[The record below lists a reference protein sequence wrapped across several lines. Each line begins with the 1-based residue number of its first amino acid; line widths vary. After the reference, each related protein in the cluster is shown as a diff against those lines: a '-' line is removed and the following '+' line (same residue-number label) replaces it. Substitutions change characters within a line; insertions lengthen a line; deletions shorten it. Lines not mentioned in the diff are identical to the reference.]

1 MRGSFFLK
9 EQKNLPTKKNLSSL
23 WKITRRVKIVPVVMR
38 GRHRCGGEM
47 RTEEHK
53 ERSNFNKNI
62 NSKIMDFEKP
72 PMPKLEEGNDDNNSR
87 EVYEKAQKKVHIE
100 QVGLESEEKRR
111 TQRIAEFKKDVKEN
125 PMSLLTIIDIL
136 PTNLDVLLAKRR
148 LHSAEKK
155 LSELNKEAHAEANEL
170 NQKYEGLKDEVLK
183 AGENLKEA
191 LQKLSDFE
199 TSSLGMENK
208 SSESPETEKIE

>member
-1 MRGSFFLK
+1 
-9 EQKNLPTKKNLSSL
+9 
-23 WKITRRVKIVPVVMR
+23 
-38 GRHRCGGEM
+38 
-47 RTEEHK
+47 
-53 ERSNFNKNI
+53 
-62 NSKIMDFEKP
+62 MDFEKP
-72 PMPKLEEGNDDNNSR
+72 SVPKLEEGNDDNNSR
-87 EVYEKAQKKVHIE
+87 KEYEKAQKEVHIE

-136 PTNLDVLLAKRR
+136 PTNLDILLAKRR
-148 LHSAEKK
+148 LHSAEKN

-170 NQKYEGLKDEVLK
+170 NQKYEELKDEVLK

-199 TSSLGMENK
+199 INALGM
-208 SSESPETEKIE
+208 SSESDEPSEPSEAE